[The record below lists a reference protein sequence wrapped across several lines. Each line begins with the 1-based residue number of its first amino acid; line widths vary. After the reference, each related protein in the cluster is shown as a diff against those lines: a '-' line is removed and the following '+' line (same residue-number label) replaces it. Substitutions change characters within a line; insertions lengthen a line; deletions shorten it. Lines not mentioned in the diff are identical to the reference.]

1 MILGCG
7 RGLLVR
13 PAEGAPACPPPPT
26 QPLLHTL
33 FSPVHCLTFPACL
46 SFPLP
51 PTPTLPVPLQEFHVV
66 TLPSGQQVE
75 AEALAGVDL
84 ALVHRRIKDIVRTL
98 ENFKQMRGE
107 GRSRAD
113 YIEQASRCREWGEGG
128 GGMRGRAGWRDC
140 ACLPALA

>member
-1 MILGCG
+1 M
-7 RGLLVR
+7 
-13 PAEGAPACPPPPT
+13 
-26 QPLLHTL
+26 
-33 FSPVHCLTFPACL
+33 
-46 SFPLP
+46 
-51 PTPTLPVPLQEFHVV
+51 V

-113 YIEQASRCREWGEGG
+113 YVEQASVCEDREAGTAGREGC
-128 GGMRGRAGWRDC
+128 GWLAA
-140 ACLPALA
+140 ACVIHR